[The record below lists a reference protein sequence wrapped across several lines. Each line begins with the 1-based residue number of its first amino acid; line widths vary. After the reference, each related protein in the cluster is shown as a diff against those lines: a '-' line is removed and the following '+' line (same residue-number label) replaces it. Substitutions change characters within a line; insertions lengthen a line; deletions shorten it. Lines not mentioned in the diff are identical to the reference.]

1 MQYRFRELPDL
12 SGEGKRKVYPKVDH
26 YPVISTE
33 ELVKEIAHL
42 TGFNAGVTRGVID
55 GLVDRMT
62 SYIEIGH
69 SVKVDGLGV
78 FYVSLGMKDG
88 VKAEEI
94 KSGEERYNTNDV
106 TIKKVTFSADR
117 DWMRDLKKRIVL
129 EKVGDVSEIAVVN
142 TSVDERLA
150 MLKAYLKKHTYIRVA
165 TYAQLTGQS
174 RSVASIELRK
184 FSKDASTGIGSE
196 GVRSTKV
203 YVLRG

>member
-1 MQYRFRELPDL
+1 MQYKFRELPDL
-12 SGEGKRKVYPKVDH
+12 TGEGKRKVYPKADH
-26 YPVISTE
+26 YPVISTD
-33 ELVKEIAHL
+33 ELVKEIANL
-42 TGFNAGVTRGVID
+42 TGFNAGTTRGVIE
-55 GLVDRMT
+55 GLVDRLT

-78 FYVSLGMKDG
+78 FCVSLGMKDG

-94 KSGEERYNTNDV
+94 KSDEGKYNTSDV

-129 EKVGDVSEIAVVN
+129 EKVGDVSELADVQT
-142 TSVDERLA
+142 TSNERLA
-150 MLKAYLKKHTYIRVA
+150 LLKKYLKEHTYIRVA

-174 RSVASIELRK
+174 RSVASIELRN
-184 FSKDASTGIGSE
+184 FSEDASTGIGYE

-203 YVLRG
+203 YVLK

>member
-1 MQYRFRELPDL
+1 MQYKFRELPDL
-12 SGEGKRKVYPKVDH
+12 TGEGKRKVYPQADH
-26 YPVISTE
+26 YPVISTD
-33 ELVKEIAHL
+33 ELVKEIANL
-42 TGFNAGVTRGVID
+42 TGFNAGTTRGVIE
-55 GLVDRMT
+55 GLVDRLT

-94 KSGEERYNTNDV
+94 KSGDDRYNTGDV

-117 DWMRDLKKRIVL
+117 DWVRDLKKRIVL
-129 EKVGDVSEIAVVN
+129 EKVGGVSEIAEVK
-142 TSVDERLA
+142 TSAEERLS
-150 MLKAYLKKHTYIRVA
+150 MLKEYLKEHAYIRVPA
-165 TYAQLTGQS
+165 YAQLTGRS

-184 FSKDASTGIGSE
+184 FSEDASTGIGHE

-203 YVLRG
+203 YVLR